1 MTTPRKDSKNGM
13 SPTRNS
19 KIAAFVVLALVVI
32 CPILWSLGAADPIL
46 EAASPMA
53 CPEGSKLVSHSERVR
68 YDDNGEEKKATRI
81 NFDCVDAN
89 GQSVDSNVEIILFLA
104 CAGPFVL
111 LLASGLIGSFLQ
123 KGKKKT

>member
-19 KIAAFVVLALVVI
+19 KIAAFVVLALVVV
-32 CPILWSLGAADPIL
+32 CPLLWSLASDPIL
-46 EAASPMA
+46 EAASPIA
-53 CPEGSKLVSHSERVR
+53 CPEGSKLVSHSERVL
-68 YDDNGEEKKATRI
+68 YDDNGEEKKATRF
-81 NFDCVDAN
+81 NFECVDAY

-111 LLASGLIGSFLQ
+111 LLASGVIGSFLQ